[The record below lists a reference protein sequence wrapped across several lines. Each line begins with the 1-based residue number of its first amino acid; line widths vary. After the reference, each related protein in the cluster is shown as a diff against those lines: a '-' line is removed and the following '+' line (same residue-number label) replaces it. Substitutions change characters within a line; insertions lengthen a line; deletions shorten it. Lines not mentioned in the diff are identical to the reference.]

1 MLHVHE
7 ELVFLL
13 RDLDKLRAAAALN
26 SDVTLI
32 RRLTHKAVPESSVLI
47 SLLLSY
53 LLLDLFSALFYLA
66 LEGQA

>member
-7 ELVFLL
+7 ELIFLF

-26 SDVTLI
+26 PNITLVW
-32 RRLTHKAVPESSVLI
+32 RLTHKAVPESSVLI

-66 LEGQA
+66 LEGKA